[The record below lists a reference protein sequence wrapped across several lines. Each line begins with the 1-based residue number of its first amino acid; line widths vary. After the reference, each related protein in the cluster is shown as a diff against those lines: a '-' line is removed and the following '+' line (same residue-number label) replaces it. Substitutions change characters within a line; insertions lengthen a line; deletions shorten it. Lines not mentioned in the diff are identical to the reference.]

1 MSRSMFIQ
9 NGVWAIISRIS
20 RIFRSIKFK
29 LSASFFILMLAALI
43 VIDYAVIHSVG
54 SAMVQQRVKE
64 QQKVL
69 LQETQSMGELIVNSG
84 AEELYRHIES
94 IAQGHNGRTVVVNMN
109 SVVIADSLSELNGQ
123 SIHNAQL
130 DEVFQGYKDISWGT
144 YEIRAKADQSFY
156 TENLP
161 YKEGRKQYW
170 TVYYA
175 CILTF
180 NEEKAGAFVAS
191 IPIQDLVDELDALTQ
206 RIILLSV
213 GVGTFI
219 VLVTLLLTRNTFAPL
234 NSLNI
239 AIAKMTKGDLN
250 ASAVVKGSGELA
262 ELAQTFNTMSKQI
275 QTLDQAR
282 NEFVSNASHELK
294 TPLASVKL
302 LIDAL
307 LTQKDAPRELIEEFL
322 NDVNH
327 EIDRL
332 NYVINDLLT
341 LVRMDKNAK
350 DSINMVPLQ
359 LMGLLDRVRHMLQPL
374 ASKRGIALEFKAD
387 EDLTVLGDAMKLQ
400 QAFYNLVDNAIKYS
414 QEDTT
419 VKIHLFRREHK
430 AVVEIIDQGI
440 GISPEDQKHIF
451 ERFYRVDKA
460 RSRQTGGTGLGL
472 SIVDTI
478 IRQHQGEIRVQSKE
492 EVGTTF
498 TVELKIKEEK

>member
-1 MSRSMFIQ
+1 
-9 NGVWAIISRIS
+9 
-20 RIFRSIKFK
+20 
-29 LSASFFILMLAALI
+29 MLVALI
-43 VIDYAVIHSVG
+43 IIDYAVIHSVG

-69 LQETQSMGELIVNSG
+69 LQETQDLGELFINFG
-84 AEELYRHIES
+84 EEKLYQHIES
-94 IAQGHNGRTVVVNMN
+94 IAQGHNGRAIVVNMS
-109 SVVIADSLSELNGQ
+109 SVVVADSLSERNGQ
-123 SIHNAQL
+123 SIHNVEL
-130 DEVFQGYKDISWGT
+130 DEVFRGYKDISWGT
-144 YEIRAKADQSFY
+144 YEIRAKTDHTFY

-175 CILTF
+175 CILTY
-180 NEEKAGAFVAS
+180 NEEKVGAFVAS

-206 RIILLSV
+206 RIILLSI

-219 VLVTLLLTRNTFAPL
+219 VLVTLVLTRNTFAPL
-234 NSLNI
+234 SSLNA

-250 ASAVVKGSGELA
+250 ASAVVRGSGELA

-307 LTQKDAPRELIEEFL
+307 LTQKDASRELIEEFL
-322 NDVNH
+322 SDVNH

-374 ASKRGIALEFKAD
+374 ASKRGISLEFKAD

-419 VKIHLFRREHK
+419 VRIHLFRREHK
-430 AVVEIIDQGI
+430 AVVEVIDQGI

-478 IRQHQGEIRVQSKE
+478 IRQHQGEIRVQSQE

>member
-1 MSRSMFIQ
+1 M
-9 NGVWAIISRIS
+9 
-20 RIFRSIKFK
+20 
-29 LSASFFILMLAALI
+29 
-43 VIDYAVIHSVG
+43 
-54 SAMVQQRVKE
+54 
-64 QQKVL
+64 
-69 LQETQSMGELIVNSG
+69 
-84 AEELYRHIES
+84 
-94 IAQGHNGRTVVVNMN
+94 
-109 SVVIADSLSELNGQ
+109 
-123 SIHNAQL
+123 
-130 DEVFQGYKDISWGT
+130 
-144 YEIRAKADQSFY
+144 
-156 TENLP
+156 
-161 YKEGRKQYW
+161 
-170 TVYYA
+170 
-175 CILTF
+175 
-180 NEEKAGAFVAS
+180 
-191 IPIQDLVDELDALTQ
+191 
-206 RIILLSV
+206 
-213 GVGTFI
+213 
-219 VLVTLLLTRNTFAPL
+219 
-234 NSLNI
+234 
-239 AIAKMTKGDLN
+239 N
-250 ASAVVKGSGELA
+250 ASAVVRGSGELA

-307 LTQKDAPRELIEEFL
+307 LTQKDASRELIEEFL
-322 NDVNH
+322 SDVNH

-374 ASKRGIALEFKAD
+374 ASKRGISLEFKAD

-419 VKIHLFRREHK
+419 VRIHLFRREHK
-430 AVVEIIDQGI
+430 AVVEVIDQGI

-478 IRQHQGEIRVQSKE
+478 IRQHQGEIRVQSQE